1 MKGNNINYGR
11 FIVEFTGLE
20 DCAEGL
26 GNPRLV
32 PVSSGWASLTWGV
45 ALGGHIISGHVVYFT
60 SSGATGVD
68 SPATSAE
75 VIAES

>member
-45 ALGGHIISGHVVYFT
+45 IRRPYHITSGSILHIFGRYR
-60 SSGATGVD
+60 G
-68 SPATSAE
+68 
-75 VIAES
+75 